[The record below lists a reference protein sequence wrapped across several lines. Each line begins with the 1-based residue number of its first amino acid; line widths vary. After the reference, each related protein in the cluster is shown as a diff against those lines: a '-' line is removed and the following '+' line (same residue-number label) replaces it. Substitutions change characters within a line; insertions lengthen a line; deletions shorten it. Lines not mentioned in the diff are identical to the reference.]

1 MGRLCGQ
8 LYSWMMDA
16 EEKSLTLDQSG
27 TPVNSSYH
35 KQVAKQKGRE
45 HRPEALALCRKLGYI
60 NSRSNLC
67 STLIPS
73 AVLQSGPLGGLPK

>member
-16 EEKSLTLDQSG
+16 EGKSLTCDQSG

-60 NSRSNLC
+60 NSRSQPLLYVDPKC
-67 STLIPS
+67 GPAEWAPGWPS
-73 AVLQSGPLGGLPK
+73 